1 MLPGNQDV
9 DRVEKAPEAS
19 MQHEDIT
26 LSPGIGTAE
35 GWHGIEQAAENG
47 RPFRWTSARSC
58 LVVDL
63 VEATI
68 AEDMNLILYL
78 GSPEAQGD
86 REITIIGPGG
96 TVRERIRTGWHYYA
110 FPAQEIL
117 GQPQEPQQA
126 VFIEVSQPVHVPGDP
141 RALGVMVTEVGF
153 GIGEHIFLPVM
164 EPEPAQTTGHGADI
178 CLSPALAIGEGW
190 YGLEAADDG
199 QSFRWSSARS
209 CLRVNLDLGALP
221 EDGSVVLHLGSPAGD
236 AHRQIV
242 IRGPRGTAH
251 HVIRPGWD
259 YYAFPLRQI
268 IGELRA
274 PSVSIWVEVSEPFY
288 APGDLRDLG
297 VMVDQIMLE
306 DDGRNLPF
314 ILVDGLV
321 ASVKKYEVNQTELKI
336 CDYAQSTAPDLI
348 IGELR
353 SDEYRLG
360 SIDFRPGDVVIDIG
374 GHIGIFSC
382 YLAKTY
388 PFLKILAFEPIP
400 VSYRM
405 FRRNLTLNEIRNI
418 RLYNVAVTK
427 DRRELDMVVHL
438 QGNTGGA
445 TANLSDLNLE
455 GHARFRCASLTLDDI
470 FQSFLID
477 SCKLLKIDCEG
488 SEHEILLT
496 ARCLDRVQYLRGEF
510 HINRHLREQG
520 YSIERLA
527 KHCRRL
533 IKPER
538 VVFTSCQMFE

>member
-1 MLPGNQDV
+1 
-9 DRVEKAPEAS
+9 

-26 LSPGIGTAE
+26 
-35 GWHGIEQAAENG
+35 
-47 RPFRWTSARSC
+47 R
-58 LVVDL
+58 
-63 VEATI
+63 
-68 AEDMNLILYL
+68 
-78 GSPEAQGD
+78 
-86 REITIIGPGG
+86 
-96 TVRERIRTGWHYYA
+96 
-110 FPAQEIL
+110 
-117 GQPQEPQQA
+117 
-126 VFIEVSQPVHVPGDP
+126 
-141 RALGVMVTEVGF
+141 
-153 GIGEHIFLPVM
+153 
-164 EPEPAQTTGHGADI
+164 ADI

-190 YGLEAADDG
+190 YGLEQAADDG
-199 QSFRWSSARS
+199 RSLRWSSARS
-209 CLRVNLDLGALP
+209 CLRVDLDRGALP
-221 EDGSVVLHLGSPAGD
+221 EDGSVVLHLGSPAGN

-242 IRGPRGTAH
+242 MRGPRGSTH
-251 HVIRPGWD
+251 HVIRSGWD

-274 PSVSIWVEVSEPFY
+274 PSVSIWVEVSEPFH
-288 APGDLRDLG
+288 APGDSRDLG

-306 DDGRNLPF
+306 DDGRSLPF

-321 ASVKKYEVNQTELKI
+321 ASVKKHQVNQVELKI

-348 IGELR
+348 VGELR
-353 SDEYRLG
+353 GDEYQLG
-360 SIDFRPGDVVIDIG
+360 SIGFRPGDVVIDIG

-382 YLAKTY
+382 YLAKKY

-400 VSYRM
+400 VSYQM

-418 RLYNVAVTK
+418 RLYNVAVTS
-427 DRRELDMVVHL
+427 DRRELEMVVHL

-510 HINRHLREQG
+510 HINQHLRGQG

-527 KHCRRL
+527 QHCRRL

>member
-1 MLPGNQDV
+1 V
-9 DRVEKAPEAS
+9 D
-19 MQHEDIT
+19 
-26 LSPGIGTAE
+26 
-35 GWHGIEQAAENG
+35 
-47 RPFRWTSARSC
+47 
-58 LVVDL
+58 
-63 VEATI
+63 
-68 AEDMNLILYL
+68 
-78 GSPEAQGD
+78 
-86 REITIIGPGG
+86 
-96 TVRERIRTGWHYYA
+96 
-110 FPAQEIL
+110 
-117 GQPQEPQQA
+117 
-126 VFIEVSQPVHVPGDP
+126 
-141 RALGVMVTEVGF
+141 
-153 GIGEHIFLPVM
+153 
-164 EPEPAQTTGHGADI
+164 
-178 CLSPALAIGEGW
+178 
-190 YGLEAADDG
+190 
-199 QSFRWSSARS
+199 
-209 CLRVNLDLGALP
+209 LDLGALP
-221 EDGSVVLHLGSPAGD
+221 EDGSVVLHLGSPEGD

-242 IRGPRGTAH
+242 MKGPRGTAH

-274 PSVSIWVEVSEPFY
+274 PSVSIWVEVSEPFH

-321 ASVKKYEVNQTELKI
+321 ASVKKYEVNQIELKI
-336 CDYAQSTAPDLI
+336 CDYAQSTASDLI
-348 IGELR
+348 VEELR

-360 SIDFRPGDVVIDIG
+360 SIEFRPGDVVIDIG

-418 RLYNVAVTK
+418 RLYNVAVTR
-427 DRRELDMVVHL
+427 DRRELEMVVHL

-445 TANLSDLNLE
+445 TANLGDLNLE

-470 FQSFLID
+470 FRSFLID

-510 HINRHLREQG
+510 HINQHLREQG

-527 KHCRRL
+527 QHCRRL
-533 IKPER
+533 IEPER